1 LEKLIYIDFF
11 DSFGTEIYIDFFEL
25 KIKRIS
31 AKINKN
37 LGLLWITDRIRF
49 FYDMLQI
56 QKINNCYINLYNK
69 YKIFSWYGVYLYF
82 KYIKIFNLKI
92 FHIVNFF
99 TLSIYYF
106 LHTNVDLYSLI
117 FLKTYFFTF
126 NFFEVVAISI
136 FDNFYLNIDL
146 VTNYFFY
153 NNVITFNLINT
164 YSKIFLFGYNI
175 RCEHPVLYLKLLNLI
190 KKKKL
195 KLYIFGISY
204 IGFIISGISYIG
216 LSFKDFYYFFFKFFK
231 FKENSLILI
240 GSALLSRVDFYKF
253 YNFYN
258 FFFLLIA
265 KYLKNFKFI
274 YIYFYLLDL
283 NLIFLGLKKDFRN
296 LVINY
301 KLFSDVYFYT
311 SFNFF
316 FFENDC
322 YYNTLLVT
330 KKSIRFYNNFF
341 MSDYSLNLFIFIGS
355 NFFSY
360 TQIYNLVIPC
370 LFFFER
376 ENLILT
382 FFGIFNKLKFIFS
395 PAILVKDI
403 INFYNLFFNLFTFNK
418 FFFYKYLKYKLY
430 ISKYFYW
437 FYLFTNK
444 YLQLIFIK
452 KFYFFKLN
460 IFNLELNFF
469 FCFFDFF
476 NTFFLFIINNFLITN
491 LYTLLSKN
499 LLLGTKINEMKFLYK
514 SY

>member
-1 LEKLIYIDFF
+1 
-11 DSFGTEIYIDFFEL
+11 
-25 KIKRIS
+25 
-31 AKINKN
+31 
-37 LGLLWITDRIRF
+37 
-49 FYDMLQI
+49 
-56 QKINNCYINLYNK
+56 
-69 YKIFSWYGVYLYF
+69 
-82 KYIKIFNLKI
+82 
-92 FHIVNFF
+92 
-99 TLSIYYF
+99 
-106 LHTNVDLYSLI
+106 
-117 FLKTYFFTF
+117 
-126 NFFEVVAISI
+126 
-136 FDNFYLNIDL
+136 
-146 VTNYFFY
+146 
-153 NNVITFNLINT
+153 
-164 YSKIFLFGYNI
+164 
-175 RCEHPVLYLKLLNLI
+175 
-190 KKKKL
+190 
-195 KLYIFGISY
+195 
-204 IGFIISGISYIG
+204 
-216 LSFKDFYYFFFKFFK
+216 
-231 FKENSLILI
+231 
-240 GSALLSRVDFYKF
+240 
-253 YNFYN
+253 
-258 FFFLLIA
+258 
-265 KYLKNFKFI
+265 
-274 YIYFYLLDL
+274 
-283 NLIFLGLKKDFRN
+283 
-296 LVINY
+296 
-301 KLFSDVYFYT
+301 
-311 SFNFF
+311 
-316 FFENDC
+316 
-322 YYNTLLVT
+322 
-330 KKSIRFYNNFF
+330 

-376 ENLILT
+376 ENLILN

-395 PAILVKDI
+395 PSILVKDI